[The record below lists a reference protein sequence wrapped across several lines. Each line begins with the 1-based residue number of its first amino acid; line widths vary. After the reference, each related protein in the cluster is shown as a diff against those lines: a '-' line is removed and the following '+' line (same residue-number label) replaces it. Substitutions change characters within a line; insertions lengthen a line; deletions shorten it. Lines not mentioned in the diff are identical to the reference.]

1 MDRPD
6 TGAEKEACEGT
17 RTVSASSP
25 VSRQETGMA
34 GEDEVVTDKDSNM
47 FKGQES
53 WREEK

>member
-25 VSRQETGMA
+25 VSRQEAGMV
-34 GEDEVVTDKDSNM
+34 GEDEVVIDKDS
-47 FKGQES
+47 KGQES